1 MSELRA
7 ILTIVLLAVSTR
19 LDAAQIKHPKSNPA
33 FTITISDDWKAH
45 WDQKGNLSC
54 ANADGAEYLSI
65 IPVGENKT
73 WEYLKDYLP
82 RMARKS
88 GQDWNFQD
96 LKVAELEETTT
107 PRKLGL
113 LRISTHGTRKGAKT
127 IIKIVAFKL
136 NAEKFFVVLSMGP
149 DDEKFRAKVDAAIA
163 SVTPLAA
170 GD

>member
-1 MSELRA
+1 MSKSLA
-7 ILTIVLLAVSTR
+7 TLAIVLLAALAR
-19 LDAAQIKHPKSNPA
+19 LGAGQIKHPKNDPA
-33 FTITISDDWKAH
+33 FTITISDDWKAG
-45 WDQKGNLSC
+45 WDTKGNLSC
-54 ANADGAEYLSI
+54 SNADGSEHFSI
-65 IPVGENKT
+65 IPVGENKN

-82 RMARKS
+82 GMARKS

-107 PRKLGL
+107 PRKLEL

-136 NAEKFFVVLSMGP
+136 KAEKFFVVLSMGP
-149 DDEKFRAKVDAAIA
+149 DNEKFRAKVDAAIA

-170 GD
+170 AD

>member
-1 MSELRA
+1 MSKSLA
-7 ILTIVLLAVSTR
+7 ILTIALLAASTR
-19 LDAAQIKHPKSNPA
+19 LNAAQIKHPKNNPA

-54 ANADGAEYLSI
+54 SNADGSEHFSI

-82 RMARKS
+82 RMARQS

-96 LKVAELEETTT
+96 LKVAELEETAT
-107 PRKLGL
+107 PRKLAL

-127 IIKIVAFKL
+127 IIKIAAIKL
-136 NAEKFFVVLSMGP
+136 KAEKFFVVLSMGP
-149 DDEKFRAKVDAAIA
+149 DNEKFRSKVDAAIA

-170 GD
+170 GE